1 MNKEYF
7 EIQRLDVLELIPKE
21 SQKILECGCAF
32 GWLGTELKK
41 RQQTVVVGI
50 ELNPEAE
57 QYLNFSYDKYYIGD
71 IENIDLSEYNNYF
84 DCIIY
89 ADILE
94 HLVDPWKLVKQHS
107 YMLKKGGV
115 IIVSIPNV
123 RNIILFKEL
132 FIYGRW
138 KYQDSG
144 LFDKTHLRF
153 FTIKDS
159 IELLKDANLRI
170 DLIKSNP
177 DKYSFLFST
186 FAFIPNLI
194 NPELKVCQW
203 LIRAVK

>member
-123 RNIILFKEL
+123 RNI
-132 FIYGRW
+132 
-138 KYQDSG
+138 
-144 LFDKTHLRF
+144 
-153 FTIKDS
+153 TI
-159 IELLKDANLRI
+159 I
-170 DLIKSNP
+170 
-177 DKYSFLFST
+177 
-186 FAFIPNLI
+186 IP
-194 NPELKVCQW
+194 
-203 LIRAVK
+203 

>member
-1 MNKEYF
+1 LNKEYF